1 MSTERTLRTRA
12 ALHRILG
19 RQSLTDNS
27 FVEVECAV
35 TEVAALCDEG
45 KLRPSDW
52 RAYRNR
58 TLMQNKSSP
67 WHKSGHFVEVQLAEA
82 VIPASRSKTSVRS
95 AGCAEDCSCLLYTS
109 DAADEEDSVD

>member
-19 RQSLTDNS
+19 RQNLVDNS

-35 TEVAALCDEG
+35 MEVAALCDEG
-45 KLRPSDW
+45 KLRPSNW

-58 TLMQNKSSP
+58 TLMRSKSST
-67 WHKSGHFVEVQLAEA
+67 WHKSGHFVEVKLAEA
-82 VIPASRSKTSVRS
+82 VIPASRSKTFVLRRVL
-95 AGCAEDCSCLLYTS
+95 GIVLRF
-109 DAADEEDSVD
+109 

>member
-45 KLRPSDW
+45 KLRPADW

-58 TLMQNKSSP
+58 TLMKQI
-67 WHKSGHFVEVQLAEA
+67 VALAQEWA
-82 VIPASRSKTSVRS
+82 FRRSKARRSGDPSFSIENVRS
-95 AGCAEDCSCLLYTS
+95 FCGMC
-109 DAADEEDSVD
+109 